1 MLVKTMFTL
10 TVFKIML
17 FKGRLVSPPAQQG
30 TGSER
35 VNSNLIFTKQA
46 DNIEKSTIDSL
57 NPKEQSKPKKYSY

>member
-1 MLVKTMFTL
+1 
-10 TVFKIML
+10 ML